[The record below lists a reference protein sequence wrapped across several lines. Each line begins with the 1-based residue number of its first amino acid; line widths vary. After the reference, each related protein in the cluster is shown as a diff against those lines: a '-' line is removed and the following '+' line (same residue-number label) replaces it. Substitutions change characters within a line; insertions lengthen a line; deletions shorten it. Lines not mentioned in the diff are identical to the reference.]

1 MTIVAYKAKSD
12 LEVDDLGEEF
22 RSFILP
28 GEYEAQCITSK
39 EFRQYGGIKKLAL
52 TWELTLSGTNEVRI
66 PQFFNMDH
74 KVFKENSFYY
84 EAWVIA
90 NNCRRPQRRT
100 RAHMSPKIFLGIIGK
115 VIVVTVK
122 PKFENGDLK
131 PEVFH
136 YSKVQRLLS
145 LSSNRGMK

>member
-12 LEVDDLGEEF
+12 LEVDDVEKEF
-22 RSFILP
+22 RALILP
-28 GEYEAQCITSK
+28 GEYEAQCSGSK
-39 EFRQYGGIKKLAL
+39 EFRQYGGLKKLAL
-52 TWELTLSGTNEVRI
+52 TWELSLSGMPEVHL

-74 KVFKENSFYY
+74 RVFKEHSFYY